1 MKITY
6 RPQGVCSNLMEVD
19 VENGIIK
26 SAKVI
31 GGCSGN
37 LQGITSLIAGM
48 DAKEAIAK
56 MRGIRCGY
64 KRTSCPDQMATAI
77 EQALDK

>member
-48 DAKEAIAK
+48 DAKETIAK

>member
-37 LQGITSLIAGM
+37 LQGITSLITGM
-48 DAKEAIAK
+48 EAKEAIAK

-64 KRTSCPDQMATAI
+64 KRTSCPDQMANAI

>member
-6 RPQGVCSNLMEVD
+6 RPQGVCPNLMEVD

-37 LQGITSLIAGM
+37 LQGITSLITGM

-64 KRTSCPDQMATAI
+64 KSTSCPDQMANAI